1 MEPGRKRSVEAAIL
15 AATSQSAAIAHEEV
29 ATGGSIGDARR
40 LLLADGRRF
49 FFKTQR
55 GAPFP
60 GLFEAEAAGL
70 AELRRAGVLRVP
82 AQVAIT
88 PEFLLL
94 EQIEIRG
101 PGAGFFAAFG
111 RELARLHREA
121 RAAQFGFGQDNFLGA
136 SPQPN
141 GWLASWTAF
150 WRERRLGHQLALLRR
165 HGIDDAEVQRLGERL
180 LTRLGEWLD
189 EVKEAPSLLHG
200 DLWAG
205 NFVCDEKGRPVLVD
219 PAVYYGHREAE
230 LAMTRL
236 FGGFSPDFYRG
247 YEEAWP
253 LPPGAEE
260 RGQLYELYHL
270 LNHYNL
276 FGAAYRAPCLA
287 ILRRLA

>member
-1 MEPGRKRSVEAAIL
+1 MEPGLKRAVEAAIL
-15 AATSQSAAIAHEEV
+15 EATGQGSAIVHEEV

-40 LLLADGRRF
+40 LRLADGRRF

-55 GAPFP
+55 GAPLP
-60 GLFEAEAAGL
+60 GLFAAEAAGL
-70 AELRRAGVLRVP
+70 AALRRAGVLRVP
-82 AQVAIT
+82 AQVALT
-88 PEFLLL
+88 PQFLLL

-101 PGAGFFAAFG
+101 PGPGFFAAFG

-121 RAAQFGFGQDNFLGA
+121 RSARFGFDQDGFLGA

-141 GWLASWTAF
+141 GWLADWTAF
-150 WRERRLGHQLALLRR
+150 WRERRLGHQLDLLRR
-165 HGIDDAEVQRLGERL
+165 HGIEDPELQRLGDRL
-180 LTRLGEWLD
+180 ATRLGEWLD
-189 EVKEAPSLLHG
+189 EVGEAPSLLHG

-205 NFVCDEKGRPVLVD
+205 NFVSDQDGRPVLVD

-230 LAMTRL
+230 LAMSRL
-236 FGGFSPDFYRG
+236 FGGFPPDFFAA

-260 RGQLYELYHL
+260 RGQIYELYHL

-276 FGAAYRAPCLA
+276 FGASYRASCLA